1 MTPPLQDRAP
11 YRSLIIA
18 VVALLALVL
27 VAVLLVRG
35 GDGDDTAPDS
45 PSGSPTQSSPTP
57 TLPPAPAPPVS
68 VVDEASL
75 TLPEELR
82 AADGS
87 FYLERG
93 TSYLA
98 SFEVSTVKPPDEPG
112 LAMYLGIT
120 FSCTGA
126 DGGTSEWIGGTENLL
141 VDQPVTYRNQLLL
154 EPQQS
159 QVVSCS
165 VRANAPYDD
174 VAAAGATID
183 LDITWSVRAGGD
195 GAVSTP
201 SEQRLPMTIGA
212 GEREVV
218 FLETLPV
225 GDAQDRQVQLL
236 SSLHVTTCTVV
247 NGSREAG
254 RTWCEEDDL
263 DERGSDFDVELRVDV
278 LDETGERCG
287 SVGAVAEPVQLP
299 LERHH
304 QLVSRDEVFDVS
316 GTLCGPMLR
325 TAVVVDN
332 RGPASLVVHE
342 SNSSLITLAP

>member
-11 YRSLIIA
+11 RRSWLIA
-18 VVALLALVL
+18 GVALLVLVL
-27 VAVLLVRG
+27 AAVLLTRG
-35 GDGDDTAPDS
+35 GDGGDTGPDS
-45 PSGSPTQSSPTP
+45 PSGSPAQSSSTP
-57 TLPPAPAPPVS
+57 TLPPAPVPPVS

-75 TLPEELR
+75 TVPEELR

-93 TSYLA
+93 TTYLA
-98 SFEVSTVKPPDEPG
+98 SFEVSTVKSPGEPG
-112 LAMYLGIT
+112 LAMYLGVT
-120 FSCTGA
+120 FSCAGA
-126 DGGTSEWIGGTENLL
+126 DGGVSEWIGGTENLL

-183 LDITWSVRAGGD
+183 LDISWSVRAVDGD
-195 GAVSTP
+195 AVSTP
-201 SEQRLPMTIGA
+201 SEQRLPMTIDP
-212 GEREVV
+212 GEREFV
-218 FLETLPV
+218 FLETVPV
-225 GDAQDRQVQLL
+225 DDAPDRQVQLL

-254 RTWCEEDDL
+254 RTWCGQDDL

-278 LDETGERCG
+278 LDESGERCG
-287 SVGAVAEPVQLP
+287 SVDVVTGKVHLP

-304 QLVSRDEVFDVS
+304 QLVSRDEVFEVS
-316 GTLCGPMLR
+316 GALCGPMLR

-332 RGPASLVVHE
+332 RGPASLVIHE
-342 SNSSLITLAP
+342 SNSSLITLTS